1 LPQQNYP
8 LVSALKKKPGKS
20 FAIGSVALGIVFAH
34 TSRGDGQIM
43 RVLVVDD
50 NEIFCRLLAEILRD
64 EGMDATWTTDVVAAY
79 DEMSTDPGYDLFI
92 LDVRMP
98 LILGTELAEA
108 FRTTHPRAKIIL
120 VSAFADESLLKI
132 SQSMASRCCRNH
144 LAQSVFSS

>member
-1 LPQQNYP
+1 
-8 LVSALKKKPGKS
+8 
-20 FAIGSVALGIVFAH
+20 
-34 TSRGDGQIM
+34 M